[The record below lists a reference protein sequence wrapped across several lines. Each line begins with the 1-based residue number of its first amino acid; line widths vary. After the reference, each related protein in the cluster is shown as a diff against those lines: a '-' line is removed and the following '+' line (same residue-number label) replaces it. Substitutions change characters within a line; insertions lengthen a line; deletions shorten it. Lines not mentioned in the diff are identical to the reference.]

1 MQALVKHP
9 TFRTYNR
16 LECIAFR
23 KTAESFG
30 GLSNMAGGYP
40 LNVNGVKI
48 LTSEALY
55 QACRFPHLPNVQHL
69 IIAERS
75 PMTAK
80 MVSKPYRDN
89 SRVDWDIIRT
99 RIMRWCLQIK
109 LVQNWDKFSR
119 LLLETGDL
127 PIVEDSRKDAFWGA
141 KPVDETS
148 LVGANALGRL
158 LMQLREQII
167 NKEITCDSIISP
179 LQIPD
184 FLLYEQSIG
193 FISASGEC
201 QQERNIDL
209 LSFDE
214 VDKKIDLD
222 IILVDSVINELSCS
236 DNNDLNYT
244 LNEEEGK
251 PVESKNDRY
260 NVFNIILPYIVESL
274 VAVERTDKEL
284 AELLDVPLALVRSWL
299 NQAVVMGK
307 IKKLSRPVRYVAIS
321 QLVLID

>member
-23 KTAESFG
+23 KTAEVFG

-55 QACRFPHLPNVQHL
+55 QACRFPHLPNVQRL

-141 KPVDETS
+141 KPVDETN

-201 QQERNIDL
+201 QLERNIDL

-222 IILVDSVINELSCS
+222 IILVDSVIDELSCS
-236 DNNDLNYT
+236 DNNALNYT

-251 PVESKNDRY
+251 PVVSKNDRY

-299 NQAVVMGK
+299 SQGVVMGK
-307 IKKLSRPVRYVAIS
+307 IKKLSRPVRYVATY